1 MLLRNAMQAASLTML
16 SSSRHLGMPSSSFPF
31 SLRGFSATVKAME
44 AASSKTSGSRLGAIK
59 SGEQKIWAAQNGVAA
74 PGALE
79 GQAIAG
85 SVPKVLE
92 ANVKIML

>member
-31 SLRGFSATVKAME
+31 PLRGF
-44 AASSKTSGSRLGAIK
+44 KTSGSRLGAIK